1 MVATR
6 GLGWSLG
13 RALRLPNR
21 VARAAGRIE
30 KLSQPYGF
38 MRNLGR
44 ALKGKS
50 VQTKGM
56 RAATLRGRQGRL
68 SAFLARK
75 GATRQLAVRR
85 GLKLG
90 AGAAAAGGAGFGYT
104 KYRQKN
110 PRYQYP
116 GPSIS

>member
-1 MVATR
+1 MAATTR

-21 VARAAGRIE
+21 VARAAGRID
-30 KLSQPYGF
+30 KMSRPYSF

-44 ALKGKS
+44 VLKGKS
-50 VQTKGM
+50 VETRRM
-56 RAATLRGRQGRL
+56 RAATLKRRQVRL
-68 SAFLARK
+68 STFLARK

-90 AGAAAAGGAGFGYT
+90 AGATAAGGLGYGGYQ
-104 KYRQKN
+104 KHRRRQ
-110 PRYQYP
+110 PRP
-116 GPSIS
+116 FMGV

>member
-1 MVATR
+1 MALTR

-21 VARAAGRIE
+21 VARAAGRVE
-30 KLSQPYGF
+30 KLSKPYSF

-50 VQTKGM
+50 VETKGM
-56 RAATLRGRQGRL
+56 RAATLTRRQGRL

-90 AGAAAAGGAGFGYT
+90 AGATAAGGVGYRYR
-104 KYRQKN
+104 KYRQKH

-116 GPSIS
+116 VAA